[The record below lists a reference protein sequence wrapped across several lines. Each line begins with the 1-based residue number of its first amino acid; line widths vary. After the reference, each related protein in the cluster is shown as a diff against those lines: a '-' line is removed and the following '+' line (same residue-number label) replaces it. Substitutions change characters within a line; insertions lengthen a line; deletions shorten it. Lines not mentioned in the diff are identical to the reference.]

1 MGSNV
6 FKGTLA
12 AGVAAIAWVTGN
24 LGVSFWVL
32 LGALVLEYL
41 LHVGK
46 KDERDYWQRFAFY
59 VLSTAGGVY
68 LSHTGDFH
76 TAAKA
81 TVGLLAAY
89 QVKQAF
95 DSIHILIQSAQGHTV
110 NVTTQQTQASAD
122 AVFTAL
128 EAYVEQKMAAQQA
141 AAKTNVV
148 TTEANTVTLEPSKP
162 PVTIGG
168 GS

>member
-6 FKGTLA
+6 AKGTLA

-95 DSIHILIQSAQGHTV
+95 DSIHIVIQSARGHT
-110 NVTTQQTQASAD
+110 TDQATQQTQASAD

-141 AAKTNVV
+141 AAKNSTVAPEVV
-148 TTEANTVTLEPSKP
+148 AEPAKP